1 MRSIVPRGSRSAG
14 REHRRRFAERFAAEL
29 PSLLR
34 LAAGLLRHDD
44 ARSLYAP
51 GDLVD
56 EAFVKLVRSR
66 SLPRWEGRAPFLKL
80 VGGVMRQVLSN
91 EGRRD
96 RREARRRQRS
106 GGPLARS
113 GALVEAIYAHVDL
126 EAALDELCASR
137 PEVFRLMMLCL
148 ERGVTPTEAGK
159 SLGVPGGRARA
170 MWRHGVAYLGRR
182 LGRRE

>member
-1 MRSIVPRGSRSAG
+1 MKSDRPRASGSAA
-14 REHRRRFAERFAAEL
+14 EAHRRRFAERFAAEL

-44 ARSLYAP
+44 ARGQYAP

-66 SLPRWEGRAPFLKL
+66 ALPRWEGRAPFLKL
-80 VGGVMRQVLSN
+80 VGRVMRQVLSN
-91 EGRRD
+91 EGRRA

-106 GGPLARS
+106 RALLGRS

-126 EAALDELCASR
+126 DAAFDELRASR
-137 PEVFRLMMLCL
+137 PEVVRLMMLCL
-148 ERGVTPTEAGK
+148 RRGVTPTEAGK
-159 SLGVPGGRARA
+159 SLGIPGRRARE
-170 MWRHGVAYLGRR
+170 MWRLGVAFLARR
-182 LGRRE
+182 LEPD